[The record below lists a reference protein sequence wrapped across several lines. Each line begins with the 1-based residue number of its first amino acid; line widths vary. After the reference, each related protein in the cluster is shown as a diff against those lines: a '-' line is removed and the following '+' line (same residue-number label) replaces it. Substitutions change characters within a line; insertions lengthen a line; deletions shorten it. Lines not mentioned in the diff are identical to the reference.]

1 MGKRASTYGLWESPI
16 TPRQLALGVRL
27 SDVAWDTDGETL
39 VWLEGRS
46 GQGVLVAK
54 RRGEAPR
61 DLTAERSV
69 RARVG
74 YGGGD
79 FTVFDGTVYFASEG
93 RLYCQPL
100 REGVA
105 RPITPPYG
113 EAASPRVSPNGKWL
127 LFVHSDGVED
137 VLAIV
142 DTEGRFW
149 PQRLASGRD
158 FYMQPC
164 WHPSREQV
172 AWIAWDHPR
181 MPWEGADLT
190 LASLTIVGDGLP
202 RVRESERIA
211 GGNEV
216 AIFQPEFSPDGHSL
230 AYVSDESGYG
240 NLFLY
245 DLTEKTHHRLTTG
258 EEDLSTPAWV
268 QGLHTYGFNWDGS
281 SILYRARENG
291 IDRLLRIDL
300 AMENV
305 TTPVGAPIGVPLMD
319 YTLLQQI
326 APSPTEEAVALIAQS
341 AQIPARVVTCALT
354 EETSSRIHRYSSTE
368 TIPREDLSQPEP
380 LSWETSDKK
389 EAYGLYYPPCN
400 GAFVGNGLPPTIVQV
415 HGGPTS
421 QYTIGYHAT
430 TQFFTSRGYAVLEVN
445 YRGSTGYG
453 REYRDALQKNWG
465 MLDVED
471 TVSGVRFLAE
481 SGRADPDRLVVM
493 GGSAGGYTVLRVLTE
508 YPGVFRAAVCM
519 YGVSDLF
526 ALALE
531 THKLEAH
538 YLDGLIGKL
547 PEASAIYRE
556 RSPIFSAER
565 ITDPIAIF
573 QGEDDRVVP
582 KEQSEKIVASLRSR
596 GIPHEYHVYAGEG
609 HGWRKTETIEA
620 FYRDVERFLRKNVL
634 FA

>member
-1 MGKRASTYGLWESPI
+1 MGKQARAYGLWESPI

-27 SDVAWDTDGETL
+27 SDVAWNTDGETL

-79 FTVFDGTVYFASEG
+79 FTVFDGAVYFVSEG
-93 RLYCQPL
+93 RLYCQSL
-100 REGVA
+100 REGEA
-105 RPITPPYG
+105 RPITPAYG
-113 EAASPRVSPNGKWL
+113 EAASPRVSPDGKWL

-142 DTEGRFW
+142 DTKGSFW

-164 WHPSREQV
+164 WHPSGEQV

-181 MPWEGADLT
+181 MPWESADLT
-190 LASLTIVGDGLP
+190 LASLTLSDDGLP

-211 GGNEV
+211 GGDGI
-216 AIFQPEFSPDGHSL
+216 AIFQPEFSPDGQSL

-245 DLTEKTHHRLTTG
+245 DLTEKTHCRLTTG

-268 QGLHTYGFNWDGS
+268 QGLHTYGFNWNGS
-281 SILYRARENG
+281 SILYRARKEG

-300 AMENV
+300 ATGHVE
-305 TTPVGAPIGVPLMD
+305 PVGAPLSELLAD

-326 APSPTEEAVALIAQS
+326 APSPTEDAVALIAQS

-354 EETSSRIHRYSSTE
+354 GQSSPRIHRYSSTE
-368 TIPREDLSQPEP
+368 TIPQEDLSQPEP
-380 LSWETSDKK
+380 LSWTASDGK
-389 EAYGLYYPPCN
+389 EAYGLYYPPCS
-400 GAFVGNGLPPTIVQV
+400 GAFVGNGLPPAIVQV

-421 QYTIGYHAT
+421 QYTIGYHGA

-453 REYRDALQKNWG
+453 REYRDALQRSWG
-465 MLDVED
+465 ILDVED

-508 YPGVFRAAVCM
+508 YPGVFRAAICM

-526 ALALE
+526 ALAQE

-556 RSPIFSAER
+556 RSPIFSVER

-573 QGEDDRVVP
+573 QGEDDKVVP
-582 KEQSEKIVASLRSR
+582 KDQSEKIVASLRSR
-596 GIPHEYHVYAGEG
+596 GVPHEYHVYAGEG

-620 FYRDVERFLRKNVL
+620 FYSDVERFLRTHVL
-634 FA
+634 FS

>member
-1 MGKRASTYGLWESPI
+1 MGKQARAHGLWESPI

-61 DLTAERSV
+61 DLTAELSV

-79 FTVFDGTVYFASEG
+79 FTVFDGTVYFVSEG
-93 RLYCQPL
+93 QLYYQSL
-100 REGVA
+100 REGA
-105 RPITPPYG
+105 AQPITPAYG
-113 EAASPRVSPNGKWL
+113 EAASPRVSPDGKWL

-142 DTEGRFW
+142 DTKGDSW

-164 WHPSREQV
+164 WHPSGKQV
-172 AWIAWDHPR
+172 AWVAWDHPR
-181 MPWEGADLT
+181 MPWENADLT
-190 LASLTIVGDGLP
+190 LASLTLSGDGLP
-202 RVRESERIA
+202 HVRESERIA
-211 GGNEV
+211 GGDAV
-216 AIFQPEFSPDGHSL
+216 AIFQPEFSLDGHFL

-245 DLTEKTHHRLTTG
+245 DLTEKTHRRLTTG

-268 QGLHTYGFNWDGS
+268 QGLHTYGFDWDGS
-281 SILYRARENG
+281 SILYRARKEG

-300 AMENV
+300 AAGRVM
-305 TTPVGAPIGVPLMD
+305 PVGGSLAD

-326 APSPTEEAVALIAQS
+326 VPSPTEGAVALIAQS

-354 EETSSRIHRYSSTE
+354 GEASPRAQRYSSTE

-380 LSWETSDKK
+380 LSWETSDEKV
-389 EAYGLYYPPCN
+389 AYGLYYPPCN
-400 GAFVGNGLPPTIVQV
+400 GAFVGDGLPPAIVQV

-421 QYTIGYHAT
+421 QYTLGYHAT
-430 TQFFTSRGYAVLEVN
+430 TQFFTSRGYAVFEVN

-453 REYRDALQKNWG
+453 REYRDALQKSWG
-465 MLDVED
+465 ILDVED

-508 YPGVFRAAVCM
+508 YPGVFRAAICM

-526 ALALE
+526 ALAQE

-573 QGEDDRVVP
+573 QGEDDKVVP
-582 KEQSEKIVASLRSR
+582 KDQSERIVASLSSR
-596 GIPHEYHVYAGEG
+596 GVPHEYHVYAGEG

-620 FYRDVERFLRKNVL
+620 FYRDVEWFLRKTVL

>member
-1 MGKRASTYGLWESPI
+1 MGKRARAYGLWESPI
-16 TPRQLALGVRL
+16 TPRQLAIGVRL

-39 VWLEGRS
+39 VWLESRS
-46 GQGVLVAK
+46 GQGVLVVK
-54 RRGEAPR
+54 CRSEAPR

-69 RARVG
+69 RAQVG

-79 FTVFDGTVYFASEG
+79 FTVFDGTVYFVSGG
-93 RLYCQPL
+93 RLYRQSL
-100 REGVA
+100 REGEA
-105 RPITPPYG
+105 RSITPPYG
-113 EAASPRVSPNGKWL
+113 DVASPRVSPDGKWL

-142 DTEGRFW
+142 DTKGAFW

-164 WHPSREQV
+164 WHPSGEQV

-181 MPWEGADLT
+181 MPWDGADLT
-190 LASLTIVGDGLP
+190 LASLTLPGDGLP
-202 RVRESERIA
+202 RIRESKRIA
-211 GGNEV
+211 GGDEV
-216 AIFQPEFSPDGHSL
+216 AAFQPEFSPDGHSL

-245 DLTEKTHHRLTTG
+245 DLTEKVHRQLTTG
-258 EEDLSTPAWV
+258 EENLSTPAWV
-268 QGLHTYGFNWDGS
+268 QGLHTYGFDWDGS
-281 SILYRARENG
+281 SILYRARKEG
-291 IDRLLRIDL
+291 IDRLLRINL
-300 AMENV
+300 ATGRVVSVGEPFG
-305 TTPVGAPIGVPLMD
+305 TPLAD

-354 EETSSRIHRYSSTE
+354 GQPSPRIHRYSSTE

-380 LSWETSDKK
+380 LSWETPDGK
-389 EAYGLYYPPCN
+389 ETYGLYYPPCN
-400 GAFVGNGLPPTIVQV
+400 GAFVGSGLPPAIVQV

-421 QYTIGYHAT
+421 QYTIGYHGT

-453 REYRDALQKNWG
+453 REYRNALKGSWG
-465 MLDVED
+465 ILDVED
-471 TVSGVRFLAE
+471 TVSGARLLSE
-481 SGRADPDRLVVM
+481 SGRADPDRLVIM

-508 YPGVFRAAVCM
+508 YPGVFRAAICM

-526 ALALE
+526 ALAQE

-538 YLDGLIGKL
+538 YLDELIGKL
-547 PEASAIYRE
+547 PEASATYRE

-573 QGEDDRVVP
+573 QGEDDKVVP
-582 KEQSEKIVASLRSR
+582 KDQSERIVASLRNR
-596 GIPHEYHVYAGEG
+596 GVPHEYHVYAGEG

-620 FYRDVERFLRKNVL
+620 FYRDVERFLRKTVL